1 MKTTRETL
9 IDRLCQLQKEQ
20 EEMINTINTSKNPDY
35 LIMLGKRLEK
45 NKALINF
52 GKSCIKQN

>member
-20 EEMINTINTSKNPDY
+20 EEMINTINTSNNPDY
-35 LIMLGKRLEK
+35 LIMLGKKLEE